1 VGEVVYTGRLRAT
14 LREGTRLLVFKTDR
28 AVVVHD
34 DSGG

>member
-1 VGEVVYTGRLRAT
+1 VGEVVYTCRLTAG
-14 LREGTRLLVFKTDR
+14 LPEATRLLVFKTDR